1 MLCFSVLLSV
11 LAGCASN
18 QSKNE
23 EMLKEFSFK
32 DGVSFV
38 DENLIKKEV
47 REECNLLNNLSNA
60 LVKRSLDH
68 GVSLTQGTKSN
79 RTLSVKIATA
89 TPSIFVFGNASV
101 PAVLNVTFEVREGD
115 KVIIEKRK
123 QCSTNLAGFMGLQPS
138 ACNKLNKCAEN
149 QAEFIARI
157 LEKI

>member
-1 MLCFSVLLSV
+1 
-11 LAGCASN
+11 
-18 QSKNE
+18 
-23 EMLKEFSFK
+23 
-32 DGVSFV
+32 
-38 DENLIKKEV
+38 
-47 REECNLLNNLSNA
+47 
-60 LVKRSLDH
+60 
-68 GVSLTQGTKSN
+68 VSLTQSTKSN

-89 TPSIFVFGNASV
+89 TPGIFVFGNASV

-115 KVIIEKRK
+115 KVIIEKRR